1 MVLNLMLLVLAGV
14 MLIMALALSCAL
26 AKLKFRYRVQA
37 AKETYDCDDKITRL
51 HKAIMD
57 KMIAIYLFEEVYE
70 GHNPIS
76 YRPYIVHLKAGTKI
90 HTILFDDVSKGINE
104 IVFARLNIRECHI
117 DGFFLNTSDF
127 TLIKENGQ
135 VICKD
140 ELNTFL
146 NKPRE
151 SVAFYAIVQPNTVN
165 EISSILTKHSQ
176 EK

>member
-1 MVLNLMLLVLAGV
+1 MVLNIVLLALAG
-14 MLIMALALSCAL
+14 MMAIMALALSCAL

-51 HKAIMD
+51 HRAIMD
-57 KMIAIYLFEEVYE
+57 KMITIYLFEEVCE
-70 GHNPIS
+70 GINPIS
-76 YRPYIVHLKAGTKI
+76 YRPYVVNLKAGTKI

-104 IVFARLNIRECHI
+104 ITFTRLNIRECHI
-117 DGFFLNTSDF
+117 DGFFLNNSDF

-146 NKPRE
+146 NKMRE

-165 EISSILTKHSQ
+165 EINSILTKYSQ